1 MLEVFQHAI
10 ALVNLPFT
18 VLVALVLVYWICS
31 LLGALDLD
39 FLSLDFDTDT
49 DLGEVDGAHASHGM
63 LFGVGRFLHL
73 DAVPFM
79 IALSFIAVFGW
90 MTSLILNGFLNP
102 GFNAW
107 IGLGLLPV
115 SLIAGALATRIA
127 LTPLRGVFSR
137 IRQTEEK
144 GPPILGQV
152 GQVITSEVTEK
163 FGMAELDQDGTH
175 LKLQIRVQNGDT
187 LTRGDSVLFVK
198 RDEESG
204 AFYVRKA
211 DSPQALP

>member
-1 MLEVFQHAI
+1 MLEVLQHAI

-18 VLVALVLVYWICS
+18 VLVALVLIYWVFS

-39 FLSLDFDTDT
+39 FLSFDFDAETELD
-49 DLGEVDGAHASHGM
+49 VDGAHASHGL

-90 MTSLILNGFLNP
+90 MASLILNGFLNP

-115 SLIAGALATRIA
+115 SLIVSALATRLT
-127 LTPLRGVFSR
+127 LTPFRGVFSR

-152 GQVITSEVTEK
+152 GHVITSEVTDK
-163 FGMAELDQDGTH
+163 FGMAELDQDGVH
-175 LKLQIRVQNGDT
+175 LKLQIRVQTGET
-187 LTRGDSVLFVK
+187 LTRGDQVLFVK
-198 RDEESG
+198 RDDDSG

-211 DSPQALP
+211 DSPQTLP